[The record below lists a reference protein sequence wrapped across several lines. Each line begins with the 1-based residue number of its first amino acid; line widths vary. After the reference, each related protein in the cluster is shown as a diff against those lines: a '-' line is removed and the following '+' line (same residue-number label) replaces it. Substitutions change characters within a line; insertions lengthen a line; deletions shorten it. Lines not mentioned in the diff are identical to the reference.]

1 MQKNEKKIGKK
12 KELDFI
18 GFCCHT
24 YTKREEFMDDDKKP
38 KKKAGRPKGSKALTP
53 KQEKF
58 VRNVVAGV
66 PQVDAYRD
74 AYDVKTDN
82 KNSHRRRAHEVARGS
97 NVSAMIA
104 ELKARA
110 EQGVVWTREMAMA
123 ALLDTYKMARDQNH
137 AQGAT
142 GALKELNAMYGYNEA
157 TKINIGGQKDNPIIV
172 APDERDL

>member
-1 MQKNEKKIGKK
+1 
-12 KELDFI
+12 
-18 GFCCHT
+18 
-24 YTKREEFMDDDKKP
+24 MDKDDKKP

-97 NVSAMIA
+97 NVSAMIE

-110 EQGVVWTREMAMA
+110 ERNVVWTRQMAVE
-123 ALLDTYKMARDQNH
+123 ALLEAADIARCQKH
-137 AQGAT
+137 SQGMT
-142 GALKELNAMYGYNEA
+142 GALKELNAMYGFNEA
-157 TKINIGGQKDNPIIV
+157 VKLNIGGQGDNPILLQKIERIIV
-172 APDERDL
+172 HDDSED

>member
-1 MQKNEKKIGKK
+1 
-12 KELDFI
+12 
-18 GFCCHT
+18 
-24 YTKREEFMDDDKKP
+24 MDKDKP

-66 PQVDAYRD
+66 SQVDAYRD

-97 NVSAMIA
+97 NVSAMIE
-104 ELKARA
+104 ELKERA
-110 EQGVVWTREMAMA
+110 ERNVVWTRQMAVE
-123 ALLDTYKMARDQNH
+123 ALLEAADIARGQNH
-137 AQGAT
+137 SQGMT

-157 TKINIGGQKDNPIIV
+157 TKINIGGQKDNPIVV
-172 APDERDL
+172 AQEEKDL